1 MIVYARVSDHDESD
15 YSYHLGIAA
24 SAGARLSTP
33 EKLLFPD
40 KERCK
45 IMVQSIQMDSPTR
58 TYYLHLIYLCRK
70 YTIFTKFYEFMP

>member
-24 SAGARLSTP
+24 SAGARLGTP

-45 IMVQSIQMDSPTR
+45 TMQQKRRETSRVRFSLSKCVLMG
-58 TYYLHLIYLCRK
+58 
-70 YTIFTKFYEFMP
+70 